1 MRMRVS
7 EFAQV
12 DPEGGEDARKR
23 IRPSK
28 GGADSVSESAK
39 KKKAPGT
46 PKANQVILSR
56 FELLTSCLS
65 SKRSK
70 PTELKDLF
78 RLPLYGKRCKG
89 TFFYEIYNAWP
100 VFVTY
105 S

>member
-1 MRMRVS
+1 MRVS

-12 DPEGGEDARKR
+12 KWERMR
-23 IRPSK
+23 
-28 GGADSVSESAK
+28 VSEFAK
-39 KKKAPGT
+39 KKKASGT
-46 PKANQVILSR
+46 PKANQVIFSG
-56 FELLTSCLS
+56 FEPLTSCLS

-70 PTELKDLF
+70 PAELKDLF
-78 RLPLYGKRCKG
+78 RFPLSGKRCKG